1 MRRRL
6 FHIFC
11 LLFILTP
18 AWGSDTAPRSKNEQA
33 IHAMVKNWAQ
43 AWQNQAIN
51 EYLSFYSPEFIPA
64 NGLSL
69 EQWQQQRTERV
80 SEPLFIKTETSE
92 VNVIE
97 LHGDFAQV
105 QFRQKY
111 TAAKYQD
118 QVMKTLQLERLGG
131 KWLIVKES
139 SKPLKNK

>member
-1 MRRRL
+1 MKRL
-6 FHIFC
+6 IHFIC
-11 LLFILTP
+11 LLLISIPLW
-18 AWGSDTAPRSKNEQA
+18 ASEVAPRSKNEQA

-43 AWQNQAIN
+43 AWQNQAID

-64 NGLSL
+64 NGMSL
-69 EQWQQQRTERV
+69 AQWQQQRTERV

-118 QVMKTLQLERLGG
+118 QVMKTLQLERQRG

-139 SKPLKNK
+139 GKPIKNK

>member
-1 MRRRL
+1 MKRL
-6 FHIFC
+6 IHFIC
-11 LLFILTP
+11 LLLISIPLWASEVP
-18 AWGSDTAPRSKNEQA
+18 PRSKNEQA

-43 AWQNQAIN
+43 AWQNQAID

-69 EQWQQQRTERV
+69 AQWQQQRTERV

-118 QVMKTLQLERLGG
+118 QVMKTLQLERQRG

-139 SKPLKNK
+139 GKPIKNK